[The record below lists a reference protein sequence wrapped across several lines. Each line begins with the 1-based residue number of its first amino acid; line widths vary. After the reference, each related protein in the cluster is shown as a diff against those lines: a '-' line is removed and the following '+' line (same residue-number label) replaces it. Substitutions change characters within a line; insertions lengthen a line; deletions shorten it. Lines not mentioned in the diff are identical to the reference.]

1 MDIMDKI
8 VLTKMN
14 YIQRQKKSH
23 PLDIVRRNA
32 KSGMKVPSFKD
43 ALSKP
48 GLSIIGEIKRAS
60 PSRGIIDPVFNYIEA
75 AVEYEGCVDAVSV
88 LTEEEHFLGKPE
100 YLAQIKKTINL
111 PILRKDFIIDS
122 YQIFESRVLG
132 ASAVL
137 LITAILDSI
146 KLRNFIE
153 LTDALGMDSLV
164 EVHNETEVY
173 RALRAGA
180 DIIGINN
187 RNLRDFSVDLR
198 NTAKLSSLVPD
209 YVLCVSESGIKTNE
223 DAAYVKAFGVDA
235 VLVGESFMKSKNKHI
250 LAKEFRNA

>member
-1 MDIMDKI
+1 MDILDKI
-8 VLTKMN
+8 VLAKMN
-14 YIQRQKKSH
+14 YIQRQKQTRS
-23 PLDIVRRNA
+23 LDIVRRDA
-32 KSGMKVPSFKD
+32 KSGINVPSFKK
-43 ALSKP
+43 ALSNP

-60 PSRGIIDPVFNYIEA
+60 PSRGIIDPIFNYVEA
-75 AVEYEGCVDAVSV
+75 AIEYETCVDAVSI
-88 LTEEEHFLGKPE
+88 LTEEEHFMGKPE
-100 YLAQIKKTINL
+100 YLDQIKKIINL

-122 YQIFESRVLG
+122 YQIFESRILG

-137 LITAILDSI
+137 LIAAILDSV
-146 KLRNFIE
+146 KLRSFIE

-187 RNLRDFSVDLR
+187 RNLKDFSIDLR
-198 NTAKLSSLVPD
+198 NTARLSSLVPD
-209 YVLCVSESGIKTNE
+209 YVLCVSESGIKTKE

-235 VLVGESFMKSKNKHI
+235 VLVGESFMKSKNKHC